1 MTDLDF
7 KSVPKKFRIPN
18 TSLKRQHKSIRYD
31 DTNDLTQTQV
41 KDGAQNALKVELP
54 SLQPML
60 NGTNSDSL
68 HVPSPSILQAIPVR
82 TPSFQVSP
90 ALPVKQESV
99 LCDFCVSMREGQAA
113 VRKTKTPSRY

>member
-1 MTDLDF
+1 MVADLDF
-7 KSVPKKFRIPN
+7 KSVPKKFRIPS

-60 NGTNSDSL
+60 NGTNSL

-99 LCDFCVSMREGQAA
+99 LCNFCVSMREGPAA
-113 VRKTKTPSRY
+113 VGKTKTQSR